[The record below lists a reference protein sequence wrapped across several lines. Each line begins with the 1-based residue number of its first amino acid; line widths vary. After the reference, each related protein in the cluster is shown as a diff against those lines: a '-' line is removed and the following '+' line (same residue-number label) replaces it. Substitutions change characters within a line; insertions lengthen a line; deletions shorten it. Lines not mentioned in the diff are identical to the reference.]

1 MYEISIYNILGD
13 VNKINS
19 STNPLKKPNVIDVTR
34 QDVQDREGN
43 ITYFIV
49 EFHTYYKNPINSEPT
64 PNRNNRS
71 ILIVEITTCPDT
83 HKYAYANG
91 DWCCKWNKD
100 GNKRYISLASGSCQ
114 NIDFNT
120 DFWECPE
127 GKSCRNHPSGK
138 KSSDYFVC
146 SSLKVLSPS
155 KDSSRE

>member
-1 MYEISIYNILGD
+1 MEII
-13 VNKINS
+13 
-19 STNPLKKPNVIDVTR
+19 
-34 QDVQDREGN
+34 
-43 ITYFIV
+43 
-49 EFHTYYKNPINSEPT
+49 
-64 PNRNNRS
+64 
-71 ILIVEITTCPDT
+71 TCPDT

-127 GKSCRNHPSGK
+127 RKSCRNHPSGK

-146 SSLKVLSPS
+146 SSLKEDIMSKNWHMIIDYLSSHFSTGMAFQMYDWFWLPTWPFMQTEWVS
-155 KDSSRE
+155 IPLWFYIVCWRGILQEWKS